1 MPSKQSISKT
11 SSPIRSTT
19 RPSGKKVAARRA
31 IDPRKYGKLLARTL
45 PAIIDAKAEY
55 ERVLAEIE
63 KLIDKEKRS
72 PEEDKLLDL
81 MTTLVE
87 KFEENTYP
95 IPDAPPHEAL
105 RELMR
110 SRGLKQRDLLGIFGS
125 DGIASE
131 VVNGKRN
138 ISRAHAKSLAKY
150 FHVPVELFI

>member
-1 MPSKQSISKT
+1 M
-11 SSPIRSTT
+11 
-19 RPSGKKVAARRA
+19 
-31 IDPRKYGKLLARTL
+31 
-45 PAIIDAKAEY
+45 
-55 ERVLAEIE
+55 AEIE
-63 KLIDKEKRS
+63 KLIDKEERS

-87 KFEENTYP
+87 NFEAKNYP

-138 ISRAHAKSLAKY
+138 ISRAHAKSLAE
-150 FHVPVELFI
+150 FFRVPVELFI

>member
-1 MPSKQSISKT
+1 M
-11 SSPIRSTT
+11 
-19 RPSGKKVAARRA
+19 VAARKV
-31 IDPRKYGKLLARTL
+31 IDRQKYGKLLARTL
-45 PAIIDAKAEY
+45 PAIVETETEY
-55 ERVLAEIE
+55 EHFLAEIE
-63 KLIDKEKRS
+63 KLIDKEDKRS

-81 MTTLVE
+81 LTTLVE
-87 KFEENTYP
+87 KFEEKNYP

-138 ISRAHAKSLAKY
+138 ISRAHAKSLAEY

>member
-1 MPSKQSISKT
+1 M
-11 SSPIRSTT
+11 
-19 RPSGKKVAARRA
+19 
-31 IDPRKYGKLLARTL
+31 IDRQKYGRLLARTL
-45 PAIIDAKAEY
+45 PAVIETDTEY
-55 ERVLAEIE
+55 EHFLVETE
-63 KLIDKEKRS
+63 KLIDKEERS

-81 MTTLVE
+81 MTTLIE
-87 KFEENTYP
+87 NFEEKNYP

-110 SRGLKQRDLLGIFGS
+110 SRGLKQRDLLGVFGS

-138 ISRAHAKSLAKY
+138 ISRAHAKSLAEY

>member
-11 SSPIRSTT
+11 SSPIRNTT
-19 RPSGKKVAARRA
+19 KRSGKVVAARRA
-31 IDPRKYGKLLARTL
+31 IDPRKYGRLLARTL
-45 PAIIDAKAEY
+45 PGIIETKSEY
-55 ERVLAEIE
+55 ERFLTEIE
-63 KLIDKEKRS
+63 KLIDQEKRS

-81 MTTLVE
+81 ITTLVE
-87 KFEENTYP
+87 KFEEKNYP